1 MASLPLCRSPSSL
14 VPSWPHRPIPA
25 SFNPKNP
32 SSPVAAHVSVQ
43 DTPPQP
49 QDPAPPSDS
58 SPNGTK
64 PSSNT
69 TRFLWVNPNSP
80 RAADVARARA
90 GSGRRA
96 RLSSAAAALGA
107 CEPAEAAVEAALE
120 AAFPEPPSEQDAVIV
135 LNTAAAA
142 RPETAL
148 LALRWF
154 LGNAKVRKKVILYN
168 VVLNLLRKKRH
179 WSETEAL
186 WAEMLRDGVQPDNA
200 TFSTVISCARA
211 CGLHSKAVEWFDKMP
226 EFGCSPDM
234 LTYSAVI
241 DAYGRAGNSEAA
253 LRLYDR
259 ARAEKWQLDPVICST
274 VIKVHSI
281 SGNFDGA
288 LNVFEEMKAT
298 GVKPNL
304 VVYNTMLDAMG
315 RALRPWVVKTIHR
328 EMVDQQVQPSRA
340 TYCCL
345 LHAYTR
351 ARYGEDAMAVYRLM
365 KDEAMD
371 IDVMLYNM
379 LLSMCADIGY
389 VDEAEEIFRDMKAS
403 MDACSKP
410 DSWSYSSMVTLY
422 SSTANVLG
430 AEGILN
436 EMVEA
441 GFKPNIFVLTSLIR
455 CYGKVGRTDDVV
467 KSFGMLQDLCIIP
480 DDRFCG
486 CLLSVAANTPV
497 EELGKVISCIETSN
511 AQLGAVV
518 KLLVDRSSSPESF
531 REAASELLGC
541 SRGVVKMPYCN
552 CLMDLCVNLNQ
563 MEKACA
569 LLDAA
574 QQLSIYANIQTR
586 TQTQWSLH
594 LRGLSVGAALT
605 TLHVW
610 MNDLYTS
617 LQTGNEGLPPLLGIH
632 TGQGKN
638 TYSDRGL
645 AAMFEAHLKEL
656 DAPFHEAPDK
666 AGWFLTTSVAA
677 KHWLETKAASELVT
691 V

>member
-14 VPSWPHRPIPA
+14 LPSWPHRPVSA
-25 SFNPKNP
+25 SFHPKNP
-32 SSPVAAHVSVQ
+32 SHPAAAQVSVQ
-43 DTPPQP
+43 DPPP

-58 SPNGTK
+58 NK

-69 TRFLWVNPNSP
+69 RYIWVNPNSP
-80 RAADVARARA
+80 RAAGVARARA
-90 GSGRRA
+90 GSSRRA
-96 RLSSAAAALGA
+96 RLASAAAVLDA
-107 CEPAEAAVEAALE
+107 CEPAEAAVAAALE
-120 AAFPEPPSEQDAVIV
+120 AAFPESPSEQDAVIV

-142 RPETAL
+142 RPETAV

-154 LGNAKVRKKVILYN
+154 LENAEVQNKVILYN
-168 VVLNLLRKKRH
+168 VVLKLLRKKRR
-179 WSETEAL
+179 WSDAEAL
-186 WAEMLRDGVQPDNA
+186 WGEMLRDGVQPDNA

-211 CGLHSKAVEWFDKMP
+211 CGLPRKAVEWFEKMP

-241 DAYGRAGNSEAA
+241 DAYGRAGNAEAA
-253 LRLYDR
+253 LSLYDR
-259 ARAEKWQLDPVICST
+259 ARAEKWQLDPVICTT
-274 VIKVHSI
+274 VIKVHSTT
-281 SGNFDGA
+281 GNFDGA
-288 LNVFEEMKAT
+288 LNVFEEMKAA

-315 RALRPWVVKTIHR
+315 RAMRPWVVKTIHR
-328 EMVDQQVQPSRA
+328 EMIDREVQPSRA

-345 LHAYTR
+345 LQAYTR

-365 KDEAMD
+365 KDEVMD
-371 IDVMLYNM
+371 IDVVLYNM

-403 MDACSKP
+403 MDSQSKP

-422 SSTANVLG
+422 SSTANVLA

-441 GFKPNIFVLTSLIR
+441 GFKPNIFILTSLIR
-455 CYGKVGRTDDVV
+455 CYGKAGRTDDVV
-467 KSFGMLQDLCIIP
+467 RSFGMLEELGISP

-486 CLLSVAANTPV
+486 CLLSVAANTAA
-497 EELGKVISCIETSN
+497 EELDKVINCIERSN
-511 AQLGAVV
+511 EQLGAVV
-518 KLLVDRSSSPESF
+518 KLLVDRGASTESF
-531 REAASELLGC
+531 RDAARDLL
-541 SRGVVKMPYCN
+541 SSVRGVVKMPYCN

-574 QQLSIYANIQTR
+574 QQLGIYANIQTR

-610 MNDLYTS
+610 MNDLYTA
-617 LQTGNEGLPPLLGIH
+617 LQSGGEGLPPLLGIH

-677 KHWLETKAASELVT
+677 KHWLEAKKSSELVA

>member
-14 VPSWPHRPIPA
+14 LPSWPHRPISA
-25 SFNPKNP
+25 SFHPKNP

-43 DTPPQP
+43 DPPPQG
-49 QDPAPPSDS
+49 PAPPSDS
-58 SPNGTK
+58 SPNGTE

-69 TRFLWVNPNSP
+69 RYLWVNPNSP
-80 RAADVARARA
+80 RAAGIARARV

-96 RLSSAAAALGA
+96 RLASAAAALGA
-107 CEPAEAAVEAALE
+107 CEPNEAAVAAALE
-120 AAFPEPPSEQDAVIV
+120 AAFPGPPSEQDAVIV
-135 LNTAAAA
+135 LNTAATT
-142 RPETAL
+142 RTETAV
-148 LALRWF
+148 LALHWF
-154 LGNAKVRKKVILYN
+154 LGNAEVRKKVILYN
-168 VVLNLLRKKRH
+168 VVLKLLRKKRR
-179 WSETEAL
+179 WGETEAL
-186 WAEMLRDGVQPDNA
+186 WAEMLQDGVQPDNA
-200 TFSTVISCARA
+200 TFSTVISCART
-211 CGLHSKAVEWFDKMP
+211 CGLPSKAVEWFEKMP
-226 EFGCSPDM
+226 GFGCSPDM

-241 DAYGRAGNSEAA
+241 DAYGRAGKADEA

-274 VIKVHSI
+274 VIKVHST

-288 LNVFEEMKAT
+288 HNVFEEMKAA

-315 RALRPWVVKTIHR
+315 RAMRPWVVKTIHR
-328 EMVDQQVQPSRA
+328 EMIDQQVQPSKA

-389 VDEAEEIFRDMKAS
+389 VEEAGEIFRDMKAS
-403 MDACSKP
+403 MAACSKP
-410 DSWSYSSMVTLY
+410 DSWSYSSMITLY
-422 SSTANVLG
+422 SSTADVVG
-430 AEGILN
+430 AEDILN

-455 CYGKVGRTDDVV
+455 CYGKAGRINDVV
-467 KSFGMLQDLCIIP
+467 RSFGMLEDLGISP

-486 CLLSVAANTPV
+486 CLLSVAANTPA
-497 EELGKVISCIETSN
+497 EELDKVINCIESSN
-511 AQLGAVV
+511 AQLGDVV
-518 KLLVDRSSSPESF
+518 KLLVDRSASPESF
-531 REAASELLGC
+531 REAASELL
-541 SRGVVKMPYCN
+541 SSASSVVKVPYCN

-563 MEKACA
+563 MDKACA

-574 QQLSIYANIQTR
+574 QQLGIYANIQTR

-610 MNDLYTS
+610 MNDLYMA
-617 LQTGNEGLPPLLGIH
+617 LQSGDEGLPPLLGIH

-638 TYSDRGL
+638 TCSERGL

-677 KHWLETKAASELVT
+677 KHWLEAKKVSELVT

>member
-14 VPSWPHRPIPA
+14 LPSWPHRPVSA
-25 SFNPKNP
+25 SFHPKSS
-32 SSPVAAHVSVQ
+32 SSPVAAQVSVQ
-43 DTPPQP
+43 DLPP
-49 QDPAPPSDS
+49 QDPAPPADS
-58 SPNGTK
+58 RPNGTG
-64 PSSNT
+64 PGSSNT
-69 TRFLWVNPNSP
+69 RYLWVNPNSP
-80 RAADVARARA
+80 RAAGVVRARA
-90 GSGRRA
+90 GSGRRS
-96 RLSSAAAALGA
+96 RLASAAAALGA
-107 CEPAEAAVEAALE
+107 CEPDEAAVAAALE
-120 AAFPEPPSEQDAVIV
+120 AAFPELPSEQDAVIV

-142 RPETAL
+142 RPETAA

-154 LGNAKVRKKVILYN
+154 LANAGVRRKVILYN
-168 VVLNLLRKKRH
+168 VVLKLLRKKRR

-186 WAEMLRDGVQPDNA
+186 WGEMLREGVQPDNA
-200 TFSTVISCARA
+200 TFSTIISCARA
-211 CGLHSKAVEWFDKMP
+211 CGLPSKAVEWFEKMP

-241 DAYGRAGNSEAA
+241 DAYGRAGNAEAA

-274 VIKVHSI
+274 VIKIHSTT
-281 SGNFDGA
+281 GNFDGA
-288 LNVFEEMKAT
+288 LNVFEEMKAA

-315 RALRPWVVKTIHR
+315 RAMRPWVVKTIHR
-328 EMVDQQVQPSRA
+328 EMVDQQVQPSKA
-340 TYCCL
+340 TYSCL

-351 ARYGEDAMAVYRLM
+351 ARYGEDAMAMYRLM

-371 IDVMLYNM
+371 IDVVHYNM

-403 MDACSKP
+403 MDSRSRP

-422 SSTANVLG
+422 SSTTNVLG

-436 EMVEA
+436 EMVGA

-455 CYGKVGRTDDVV
+455 CYGKAGRTDDVV
-467 KSFGMLQDLCIIP
+467 RSFGMLEDLGISP

-486 CLLSVAANTPV
+486 CLLSVAGNTPA
-497 EELGKVISCIETSN
+497 EELGKVINCIERSN

-518 KLLVDRSSSPESF
+518 KLLVDRSASSESF
-531 REAASELLGC
+531 REAASELL
-541 SRGVVKMPYCN
+541 SNARGVVKMPYCN

-574 QQLSIYANIQTR
+574 QQLGIYANIQTR

-610 MNDLYTS
+610 MNDLYTA
-617 LQTGNEGLPPLLGIH
+617 LQNGGEGLPPLLGIH

-645 AAMFEAHLKEL
+645 ATMFEARLKEL

-677 KHWLETKAASELVT
+677 KHWLETKKASELVA

>member
-1 MASLPLCRSPSSL
+1 MASLPLCRSPSSIL
-14 VPSWPHRPIPA
+14 PSWPHRPISA
-25 SFNPKNP
+25 SFHPRIP
-32 SSPVAAHVSVQ
+32 SSTAVAHVSVQ
-43 DTPPQP
+43 DPP
-49 QDPAPPSDS
+49 PPPPDS
-58 SPNGTK
+58 SPNGNQF
-64 PSSNT
+64 SSNT
-69 TRFLWVNPNSP
+69 RHIWVNPNSP
-80 RAADVARARA
+80 RAAGVARSRV
-90 GSGRRA
+90 GSSHRA
-96 RLSSAAAALGA
+96 RLASAASVLGA
-107 CEPAEAAVEAALE
+107 CEPSEAAVAAALQ

-135 LNTAAAA
+135 LNTADTS
-142 RPETAL
+142 PETAV

-154 LGNAKVRKKVILYN
+154 LEHAEVRKKAILYN
-168 VVLNLLRKKRH
+168 VVLKLLRKKRR
-179 WSETEAL
+179 WSETEVL
-186 WAEMLRDGVQPDNA
+186 WSEMLRDGVQPDNA
-200 TFSTVISCARA
+200 TFSTIISCARA
-211 CGLHSKAVEWFDKMP
+211 CGLPTKAVEWFEKMP

-234 LTYSAVI
+234 LTYSTVI
-241 DAYGRAGNSEAA
+241 DAYGRAGNAEAA
-253 LRLYDR
+253 LSLYDR

-274 VIKVHSI
+274 VIKVHST

-288 LNVFEEMKAT
+288 LNVFEEMKAV

-315 RALRPWVVKTIHR
+315 RAMRPWVVKTIHR
-328 EMVDQQVQPSRA
+328 EMIDKKVQPSRA

-365 KDEAMD
+365 KDEAMV

-403 MDACSKP
+403 MDARSVP

-422 SSTANVLG
+422 SSTANVLA

-436 EMVEA
+436 EMLEA

-455 CYGKVGRTDDVV
+455 CYGKAGRTDDVV
-467 KSFGMLQDLCIIP
+467 RSFRMLEDLGINP

-486 CLLSVAANTPV
+486 CLLSVAANTQA
-497 EELGKVISCIETSN
+497 EELGKVINCIERSN
-511 AQLGAVV
+511 AQLGTVV
-518 KLLVDRSSSPESF
+518 NLLVDKSASSESF
-531 REAASELLGC
+531 REAASDLLN
-541 SRGVVKMPYCN
+541 SARGVVKMPYCN
-552 CLMDLCVNLNQ
+552 CLIDLCVNLNQ

-569 LLDAA
+569 LLDTA
-574 QQLSIYANIQTR
+574 QQLGIYTNIQTR

-610 MNDLYTS
+610 MNDLYTA
-617 LQTGNEGLPPLLGIH
+617 LQSGGEGLPPLLGIH

-666 AGWFLTTSVAA
+666 AGWFLTTSVAV
-677 KHWLETKAASELVT
+677 KHWLEEKSSELVA

>member
-1 MASLPLCRSPSSL
+1 
-14 VPSWPHRPIPA
+14 
-25 SFNPKNP
+25 
-32 SSPVAAHVSVQ
+32 
-43 DTPPQP
+43 
-49 QDPAPPSDS
+49 
-58 SPNGTK
+58 
-64 PSSNT
+64 
-69 TRFLWVNPNSP
+69 
-80 RAADVARARA
+80 
-90 GSGRRA
+90 
-96 RLSSAAAALGA
+96 
-107 CEPAEAAVEAALE
+107 
-120 AAFPEPPSEQDAVIV
+120 
-135 LNTAAAA
+135 
-142 RPETAL
+142 
-148 LALRWF
+148 
-154 LGNAKVRKKVILYN
+154 
-168 VVLNLLRKKRH
+168 
-179 WSETEAL
+179 
-186 WAEMLRDGVQPDNA
+186 MLQGGVQPDNA

-211 CGLHSKAVEWFDKMP
+211 CGLPSKAVEWFEKMP

-241 DAYGRAGNSEAA
+241 DAYGRAGDAEAA
-253 LRLYDR
+253 LSLYDR
-259 ARAEKWQLDPVICST
+259 ARAEKWQLDPVICAT
-274 VIKVHSI
+274 VIKIHSTT
-281 SGNFDGA
+281 GNFDGA
-288 LNVFEEMKAT
+288 LNVFEEMKAA

-304 VVYNTMLDAMG
+304 VVYNTMLDGMG
-315 RALRPWVVKTIHR
+315 RAMRPWVVKTIHR
-328 EMVDQQVQPSRA
+328 EMIDQQVQPSRA

-403 MDACSKP
+403 MDSQSKP

-436 EMVEA
+436 EMMEA

-467 KSFGMLQDLCIIP
+467 RSFGMLEELGISP

-486 CLLSVAANTPV
+486 CLLSVAANTQAD
-497 EELGKVISCIETSN
+497 ELGKVINCIERSD

-518 KLLVDRSSSPESF
+518 KLLVDSSASSESF
-531 REAASELLGC
+531 RDAASDLL
-541 SRGVVKMPYCN
+541 SSARGVVKMPYCN

-574 QQLSIYANIQTR
+574 QQLGIYANIQTR

-594 LRGLSVGAALT
+594 LRGLSTGAALT

-610 MNDLYTS
+610 MNDLYTAMQS
-617 LQTGNEGLPPLLGIH
+617 GGEGLPPLLGIH

-645 AAMFEAHLKEL
+645 AGTFEAHLKEL

-677 KHWLETKAASELVT
+677 KHWLEAEKSSELVA